1 MSHGLY
7 LAVRAAHVGVESS
20 ERETKQFKIFFLG
33 VVQIPDSRIRI
44 PESGFRDRTRTRT
57 RTASSPGMGGSVSS
71 APFASAF
78 DRASRRYVHNSRR
91 ALGAA
96 AL

>member
-33 VVQIPDSRIRI
+33 VVQIPDSGIRI
-44 PESGFRDRTRTRT
+44 PGPDPDPDPDRQ
-57 RTASSPGMGGSVSS
+57 
-71 APFASAF
+71 FAW
-78 DRASRRYVHNSRR
+78 YGW
-91 ALGAA
+91 LGE
-96 AL
+96 